1 MIGNKYPSI
10 EDLMRENER
19 LKTVIAL
26 LEENNPQK
34 KYGLVW
40 EKQADGESV
49 PPQELYLREV
59 TEKRIYTSETSPLH
73 WLIEGDNYHSLYIL
87 LQTHRQKIDLIYIDP
102 PYNTGNRDFKFKD
115 RFSDQEAAY
124 RHSRWIAFM
133 EKRLRLARQLLS
145 PSGAIFVSIDDTEL
159 AQTKL
164 LCDEIFGE
172 KNFVANFIRKCKTG
186 SGHDS
191 GKIAIEF
198 DYMLCYTK
206 DSSKQKF
213 NKLPLDVE
221 SDAKYRHQ
229 DTFVAH
235 RGKYYLRDLDYKG
248 SYSASLDYPIQAPDG
263 TELWPGGAFGRP
275 NTWRWNREK
284 FEWGLANDYIVF
296 KRNAK
301 QWKVYIKQYQYVD
314 NQDQKRVR
322 ELPHRAMIEFINSK
336 GSNELKDILHEDIF
350 THPKPVDLIEFVIN
364 LMPGKQ
370 LTILDFFAGSGTT
383 GHAVLRLNQQQGT
396 QHHFILCTNNE
407 NGICEKVC
415 YERLRRVIGGYETR
429 NGRYV
434 KGTGGN
440 LSYWRV
446 AES

>member
-1 MIGNKYPSI
+1 MIGNKHPSL
-10 EDLMRENER
+10 EDLIRENER
-19 LKTVIAL
+19 LKAIIARM
-26 LEENNPQK
+26 EQNIPQK

-40 EKQADGESV
+40 EKEADAETVYNHS
-49 PPQELYLREV
+49 LFLREV
-59 TEKRIYTSETSPLH
+59 TEKRIYTSDTTPVH
-73 WLIEGDNYHSLYIL
+73 WLIEGDNYHSLYVL

-115 RFSDQEAAY
+115 HFSDTEAAY

-145 PSGAIFVSIDDTEL
+145 PSGAIFISIDDIEL

-191 GKIAIEF
+191 GKIAVEF
-198 DYMLCYTK
+198 DYMLCYNK
-206 DSSKQKF
+206 DSTRQKF
-213 NKLPLDVE
+213 NKQHLDVE
-221 SDAKYRHQ
+221 ADAKYRYQ
-229 DTFVAH
+229 DTFVSH

-248 SYSASLDYPIQAPDG
+248 SYSPTLDYPITAPDG

-275 NTWRWNREK
+275 NTWRWSREK
-284 FEWGLANDYIVF
+284 LEWGLQHDFIVF
-296 KRNAK
+296 RRNAK
-301 QWKVYIKQYQYVD
+301 QWKVYIKQYQFVD
-314 NQDQKRVR
+314 NQDNKRVR
-322 ELPHRAMIEFINSK
+322 QLPHRAMIEFINSK

-350 THPKPVDLIEFVIN
+350 THPKPVDLIEFVVN

-370 LTILDFFAGSGTT
+370 LTVLDFFAGSGTT
-383 GHAVLRLNQQQGT
+383 GHAILRMNQKQGT
-396 QHHFILCTNNE
+396 NHQFILCTSNE
-407 NGICEKVC
+407 NNICEKVC

-429 NGRYV
+429 NG
-434 KGTGGN
+434 KFINGTSGN
-440 LSYWRV
+440 LTYWRV
-446 AES
+446 V